1 MRRAVVIMPIIT
13 IIAAVIARIVTR
25 AAFTLLFLPRFL
37 ATTEIGEYAEIMV
50 GKLQMIFRI
59 HAVTV
64 ELRILCQLFIF
75 FQHLRCV
82 AARPVINL
90 VLIVKTVAIV
100 ILLPV
105 VVIVATAP
113 TIVVLLLPV
122 VDIHQG

>member
-1 MRRAVVIMPIIT
+1 
-13 IIAAVIARIVTR
+13 
-25 AAFTLLFLPRFL
+25 
-37 ATTEIGEYAEIMV
+37 MV
-50 GKLQMIFRI
+50 SKLKVIFRV
-59 HAVTV
+59 HAVTI

-82 AARPVINL
+82 SARTVINL
-90 VLIVKTVAIV
+90 VLIVKTATIV

-122 VDIHQG
+122 VGIHQG